1 MKCGKMFQKLN
12 QKFKKL
18 EYTQKEEQISYGEVI
33 SYHNIH
39 IKQGG
44 VLYVIPRRY
53 REDFTV
59 SVMRIQDAV
68 PPHTDS
74 EIKCTI
80 NFYIQPELCITK
92 FYRPLESYSEPLLT
106 YQVENQTNGFVYD
119 KKHLVC
125 TGNFIAQPGDA
136 WLLDVTKIH
145 AVDCIFP
152 IKERIAIT
160 LGTDKHTYEEVKQ
173 MLHETGNL

>member
-1 MKCGKMFQKLN
+1 MFQKLN

-59 SVMRIQDAV
+59 SVMKIQDSV

-80 NFYIQPELCITK
+80 NFYIKPELCITK
-92 FYRPLESYSEPLLT
+92 FYMPFKETESY
-106 YQVENQTNGFVYD
+106 QVPNQTNGKVYN
-119 KKHLVC
+119 KKDLIC
-125 TGNFIAQPGDA
+125 IGNFIAQSGDA
-136 WLLDVTKIH
+136 WLLDVTQIH
-145 AVDCIFP
+145 AVVPVFP
-152 IKERIAIT
+152 IKERLAISVC
-160 LGTDKHTYEEVKQ
+160 TDKHTYEEVKQ

>member
-1 MKCGKMFQKLN
+1 MRGKMFQKLN

-18 EYTQKEEQISYGEVI
+18 EYIQKEEQISYGEVI
-33 SYHNIH
+33 SYHNVH

-92 FYRPLESYSEPLLT
+92 FYRPFKELKT
-106 YQVENQTNGFVYD
+106 YQVPNQTNGAIYSKQD
-119 KKHLVC
+119 LVC
-125 TGNFIAQPGDA
+125 NGCFIAQPGDA

>member
-1 MKCGKMFQKLN
+1 MAMFIKLN
-12 QKFKKL
+12 QKFNKL
-18 EYTQKEEQISYGEVI
+18 KYNELNEMISYGKIVV
-33 SYHNIH
+33 YNH
-39 IKQGG
+39 IYIKEGG
-44 VLYVIPRRY
+44 VLYTIPRKY

-59 SVMRIQDAV
+59 SLMKISDAV

-92 FYRPLESYSEPLLT
+92 FYRPISAIQS
-106 YQVENQTNGFVYD
+106 YQVPNQTNGFVYD
-119 KKHLVC
+119 RENLVC
-125 TGNFIAQPGDA
+125 TGNFIAQAGDA

-145 AVDCIFP
+145 AVNPVFP
-152 IKERIAIT
+152 IKERIAIN
-160 LGTDKHTYEEVKQ
+160 LCTDKHSYDEVKE